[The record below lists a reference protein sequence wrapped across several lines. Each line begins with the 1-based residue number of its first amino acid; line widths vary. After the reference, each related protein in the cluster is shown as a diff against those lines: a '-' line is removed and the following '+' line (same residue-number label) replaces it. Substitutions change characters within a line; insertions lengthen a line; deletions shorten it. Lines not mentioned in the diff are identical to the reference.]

1 MHRKMRNLIL
11 ALLLLAMALS
21 LAACGNKAKEVETP
35 QQTRADTNE
44 INVGIPQDLED
55 SLDPHVTTAAGTR
68 EVLFNMFEGLMKADP
83 EGNIIPAV
91 AEKCDVSDDAK
102 VYTFTLREG
111 VAFHNGQTVT
121 VDDVVYSIS
130 RCAGML
136 DDGVYTAAST
146 LKGIVSVE
154 APDDRTVVI
163 TLSEGNTEFL
173 ASLVTTYAAIIPADY
188 TEQATQPVGTGPF
201 KFASR
206 SPQEMTMQVS
216 SIISVSMSYRASR
229 FLP

>member
-21 LAACGNKAKEVETP
+21 LAACGNTAKEVETP

-130 RCAGML
+130 RCAG
-136 DDGVYTAAST
+136 
-146 LKGIVSVE
+146 
-154 APDDRTVVI
+154 
-163 TLSEGNTEFL
+163 
-173 ASLVTTYAAIIPADY
+173 
-188 TEQATQPVGTGPF
+188 
-201 KFASR
+201 
-206 SPQEMTMQVS
+206 
-216 SIISVSMSYRASR
+216 
-229 FLP
+229 